1 MGDHNHAAP
10 ASARRRWAVVTGG
23 AQGIGRAITDTLV
36 NSDWQVVVVDQ
47 DQEALAELPP
57 AVLALAGDV
66 SDSETVSAITALM
79 SRTTERLDLLV
90 NNAGQMG
97 PRIPVREADLSQFDR
112 VLAVNLRAPYVL
124 TAALLPWLDQGSAPS
139 IINIASTRALMS
151 EADTEAYSASKGGL
165 VALTHA
171 LAVSLGP
178 TIRVN
183 AISPG
188 WIATE
193 GWQKAAR
200 RRDPMLQEQDHAQHP
215 AGRVGT
221 PEDVARAVL
230 FLADPANTFITGVN
244 LVLDGGMTR
253 KMIYLE

>member
-1 MGDHNHAAP
+1 MGSTRSTEA
-10 ASARRRWAVVTGG
+10 RWAVVTGG
-23 AQGIGRAITDTLV
+23 AQGIGRAIVEHLEAGG
-36 NSDWQVVVVDQ
+36 WEVVAVDR
-47 DQEALAELPP
+47 DAEALQDLPP
-57 AVLALAGDV
+57 TVHGLTLDVADDALPGRLAGFLRPLTDHL
-66 SDSETVSAITALM
+66 E
-79 SRTTERLDLLV
+79 LLV
-90 NNAGQMG
+90 NNAGIMATEEPG
-97 PRIPVREADLSQFDR
+97 LAALPAFDR
-112 VLAVNLRAPYVL
+112 VLAVNLRAPYVVVA
-124 TAALLPWLDQGSAPS
+124 TLLPWLRRGRHPA

-151 EADTEAYSASKGGL
+151 EPHTEGYAASKGGL

-193 GWQKAAR
+193 AWQKPSR
-200 RRDPMLQEQDHAQHP
+200 RTTPALTEADHLQHP

-230 FLADPANTFITGVN
+230 FLADPDNTFITGAN
-244 LVLDGGMTR
+244 LVVDGGMTR
-253 KMIYLE
+253 KMIYLDT